1 MSKQKKKGTARET
14 KVVGLLREHGL
25 DAERAPNNAP
35 SKDVN
40 LRVGSMRF
48 AIEVKDRQALPL
60 HQTLAGVQEHWED
73 EIPAVV
79 WHRTHKPDGG
89 RARPVGPTLIA
100 LRLDDFARL
109 VAAIGDEDGKLE
121 DEGEMS

>member
-14 KVVGLLREHGL
+14 KVVNLFKDNGL

-40 LRVGSMRF
+40 LRVSGLRF

-60 HQTLAGVQEHWED
+60 HQTLADVERQWEG

-79 WHRTHKPDGG
+79 WHRTAKGDNG
-89 RARPVGPTLIA
+89 RARPVGPTLVA
-100 LRLDDFARL
+100 MRLDDFAML
-109 VAAIGDEDGKLE
+109 MTKIGENSGTVE
-121 DEGEMS
+121 TTGEMP